1 MNSASRRNLL
11 IREQA
16 PTVPLS
22 AAGWRLLCLGLCFLA
37 SPLTEDPVQME
48 LTGVG
53 TDPISDTQIRPTFVY
68 STSFSEPVRQ
78 AVGYYL
84 QEDTRRSDFE
94 LVDLAPGETVT
105 RQPSRLRSHPGLWA
119 NFLDRPQTR
128 RTYITWLQRVLFEDG
143 SVCNYE
149 LFVVHGPDPRT
160 VTYCR
165 DPIDVPGDYYA
176 RAMVA
181 VSATPQGRVE
191 RVRMDAG
198 TGVAAVDAA
207 ILEAI
212 RDWRFSPSGRA
223 GDVHV
228 EYRYITHQLVW
239 PHNPISP
246 MGGCGCPAGS
256 ERCEYYQRLRP

>member
-1 MNSASRRNLL
+1 
-11 IREQA
+11 
-16 PTVPLS
+16 
-22 AAGWRLLCLGLCFLA
+22 
-37 SPLTEDPVQME
+37 
-48 LTGVG
+48 
-53 TDPISDTQIRPTFVY
+53 
-68 STSFSEPVRQ
+68 
-78 AVGYYL
+78 
-84 QEDTRRSDFE
+84 
-94 LVDLAPGETVT
+94 
-105 RQPSRLRSHPGLWA
+105 
-119 NFLDRPQTR
+119 
-128 RTYITWLQRVLFEDG
+128 
-143 SVCNYE
+143 
-149 LFVVHGPDPRT
+149 
-160 VTYCR
+160 
-165 DPIDVPGDYYA
+165 
-176 RAMVA
+176 MVA